1 MNQDQRP
8 RKSIDSTG
16 SSGRRK
22 SSPAKVVAPG
32 KLKGKPLGDVP
43 GGARKAPVTAA
54 RQTAGGAERI
64 TTSRRDLPLP
74 NPSEQPDRTL
84 KPTSLRLR
92 LLVEGDRISVLSAL
106 EVEAPATMSEQVR
119 GTDFLEARVDNHL
132 LALESLIEPGLAV
145 GTPDPRDK
153 RAFRGH
159 RVVELS
165 SYELTVRLPLDA
177 LETIVTRNLQ
187 GTQTN
192 QATPIPLEITIYR
205 ATEHLVIDPTRF
217 ELARA
222 AENRQ
227 LGRVASTGQLSLE
240 EVRKSGSR
248 GGKPSS
254 Y

>member
-8 RKSIDSTG
+8 RKNPDSTA
-16 SSGRRK
+16 RRR
-22 SSPAKVVAPG
+22 SSPIKEVAPG
-32 KLKGKPLGDVP
+32 ELKGKPLADMTAGP
-43 GGARKAPVTAA
+43 RKAPVAAA
-54 RQTAGGAERI
+54 RKTAVGTERI

-74 NPSEQPDRTL
+74 PPADQPNRM

-92 LLVEGDRISVLSAL
+92 LLVEGDRIGVLSAL
-106 EVEAPATMSEQVR
+106 EVDAPATMPERVR
-119 GTDFLEARVDNHL
+119 GTDFLEVRVDNQL

-159 RVVELS
+159 RVVELP
-165 SYELTVRLPLDA
+165 SYELTVRLPLDP
-177 LETIVTRNLQ
+177 LETIVSRNLQ
-187 GTQTN
+187 GM
-192 QATPIPLEITIYR
+192 QANKAPSIPFEISIYR
-205 ATEHLVIDPTRF
+205 ATEHMVIEPARF

-227 LGRVASTGQLSLE
+227 LVRVASTGALSLE
-240 EVRKSGSR
+240 DVRRSGSR

>member
-8 RKSIDSTG
+8 RKNPDSTG
-16 SSGRRK
+16 PSGRRK
-22 SSPAKVVAPG
+22 SSPIREVAPG
-32 KLKGKPLGDVP
+32 ELKGKPLADTPAGP
-43 GGARKAPVTAA
+43 RKAPVTAA
-54 RQTAGGAERI
+54 RQMAAGAERT

-74 NPSEQPDRTL
+74 NSADRPDRI
-84 KPTSLRLR
+84 KSTSLRLR
-92 LLVEGDRISVLSAL
+92 LLVEGDRIGVLSAL
-106 EVEAPATMSEQVR
+106 EVDAPAAMSEQVR
-119 GTDFLEARVDNHL
+119 GTDFLEVRVDNQL

-187 GTQTN
+187 GI
-192 QATPIPLEITIYR
+192 QANKAPSIPLEIAIYR

-227 LGRVASTGQLSLE
+227 LVRVASTGPLSLE
-240 EVRKSGSR
+240 EVRRSGSR

>member
-1 MNQDQRP
+1 MNHDQRP
-8 RKSIDSTG
+8 RKTPDSTG
-16 SSGRRK
+16 RK
-22 SSPAKVVAPG
+22 RSSPIREVAPG
-32 KLKGKPLGDVP
+32 ELKGKPLADMPAGP
-43 GGARKAPVTAA
+43 RKAPVATAK
-54 RQTAGGAERI
+54 QTAVGAERI

-74 NPSEQPDRTL
+74 NPADRPDKI

-106 EVEAPATMSEQVR
+106 EVDAPATMSEQVR
-119 GTDFLEARVDNHL
+119 GTDFLEVRVDNRL

-177 LETIVTRNLQ
+177 LEMIVTRNLQ
-187 GTQTN
+187 GTQPN
-192 QATPIPLEITIYR
+192 KAPSIPLEIAIYR
-205 ATEHLVIDPTRF
+205 ATEHLVIDPARF

-227 LGRVASTGQLSLE
+227 LVRVAGTGPLSLE
-240 EVRKSGSR
+240 EVRRSGSR